1 MNIELFLIIA
11 FAIIGV
17 LLALWVTVASCVID
31 DLRTEIHNLK
41 ALLAYKRRQDLAAKG
56 EKNDV

>member
-1 MNIELFLIIA
+1 MSIELFLLIA

-17 LLALWVTVASCVID
+17 LLAVWATVLSCVID
-31 DLRTEIHNLK
+31 DLRSEIHNLK

-56 EKNDV
+56 E

>member
-56 EKNDV
+56 E

>member
-17 LLALWVTVASCVID
+17 LIALWVTVASWVID
-31 DLRTEIHNLK
+31 DLRAEVHNLK
-41 ALLAYKRRQDLAAKG
+41 VLLAYKRKQDLA
-56 EKNDV
+56 EKEE